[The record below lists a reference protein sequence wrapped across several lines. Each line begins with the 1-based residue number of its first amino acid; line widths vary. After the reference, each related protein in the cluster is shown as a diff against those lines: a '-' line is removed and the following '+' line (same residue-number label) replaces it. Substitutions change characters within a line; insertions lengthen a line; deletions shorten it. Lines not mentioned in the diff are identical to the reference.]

1 MILTVSCNP
10 AIDKTYNTSNVMI
23 GQINRMRDLVS
34 IPGGKAVNVTK
45 VLRQFDAHVTATG
58 FVGGYTGEFIEEE
71 LRNMGVNTSFTTI
84 RGLTRSNMNIIGDDG
99 YVTEILEPGPKI
111 LSFEREDFMDRF
123 RELVKISEYVVL
135 SGILTEG
142 LPEDFYAKLIKIC
155 NDHGAKAF
163 LDASGEPLKR
173 GIEAVP
179 YCIKPNRRE
188 LEYAVGKKLSTEAEI
203 IQAAYEYIKAGV
215 VKVVVS
221 MGDKGLLQITKT
233 KVIKAVPPRI
243 KKVNT
248 VGCGDCVV
256 AAMILGMIQG
266 LNDED
271 TMKFAAGVSA
281 ANATTLESG
290 MIPQD
295 TMEKLIQDVVIVTV

>member
-58 FVGGYTGEFIEEE
+58 FVGGYTGDFIEEE

-135 SGILTEG
+135 SGSLTEG

-281 ANATTLESG
+281 ANATTLETG

-295 TMEKLIQDVVIVTV
+295 TMETLIQDVVIVTV

>member
-23 GQINRMRDLVS
+23 GQVNRMRDLVS

-58 FVGGYTGEFIEEE
+58 FIGGYTGEFIEEQ
-71 LRNMGVNTSFTTI
+71 LRDMGVNTSFTTI

-135 SGILTEG
+135 SGSLTEG
-142 LPEDFYAKLIKIC
+142 LSEDFYAKLIKIC
-155 NDHGAKAF
+155 NESGSKAF

-188 LEYAVGKKLSTEAEI
+188 LEYAVGKKLTTEAEI
-203 IQAAYEYIKAGV
+203 IQAAYEYVKNGV
-215 VKVVVS
+215 SKVVVS

-233 KVIKAVPPRI
+233 KVIKAVPPHI

-266 LNDED
+266 LDDED
-271 TMKFAAGVSA
+271 IMKFAAGVSA

-295 TMEKLIQDVVIVTV
+295 KMDQIIEDVVVVTV

>member
-23 GQINRMRDLVS
+23 GQVNRMRDLVS

-58 FVGGYTGEFIEEE
+58 FIGGYTGEFIEEQ
-71 LRNMGVNTSFTTI
+71 LRDMGVNTSFTTI

-135 SGILTEG
+135 SGSLTEG
-142 LPEDFYAKLIKIC
+142 LSEDFYAKLIKIC
-155 NDHGAKAF
+155 NESGSKAF

-179 YCIKPNRRE
+179 
-188 LEYAVGKKLSTEAEI
+188 
-203 IQAAYEYIKAGV
+203 
-215 VKVVVS
+215 
-221 MGDKGLLQITKT
+221 
-233 KVIKAVPPRI
+233 
-243 KKVNT
+243 
-248 VGCGDCVV
+248 
-256 AAMILGMIQG
+256 
-266 LNDED
+266 
-271 TMKFAAGVSA
+271 
-281 ANATTLESG
+281 
-290 MIPQD
+290 
-295 TMEKLIQDVVIVTV
+295 

>member
-71 LRNMGVNTSFTTI
+71 LRNMGVNTSFTNI

-135 SGILTEG
+135 SGSLTEG

>member
-71 LRNMGVNTSFTTI
+71 LRNMGVNTSFTNI

-135 SGILTEG
+135 SGSLTEG

-295 TMEKLIQDVVIVTV
+295 TMETLIQDVVIVTV

>member
-23 GQINRMRDLVS
+23 GQVNRMRDLVS

-58 FVGGYTGEFIEEE
+58 FIGGYTGEFIEEQ
-71 LRNMGVNTSFTTI
+71 LRDMGVNTSFTTI

-135 SGILTEG
+135 SGSLTEG
-142 LPEDFYAKLIKIC
+142 LSEDFYAKLIKIC
-155 NDHGAKAF
+155 NESGSKAF

-179 YCIKPNRRE
+179 YCIKPNRRG
-188 LEYAVGKKLSTEAEI
+188 LEYAVGKKLTTEAEI
-203 IQAAYEYIKAGV
+203 IQAAYEYVKNGIS
-215 VKVVVS
+215 KVVVS
-221 MGDKGLLQITKT
+221 MGDKGILQITKT
-233 KVIKAVPPRI
+233 KVIKAVPPHI

-256 AAMILGMIQG
+256 AAMILGIIQG
-266 LNDED
+266 LEDED
-271 TMKFAAGVSA
+271 IMKFAAGVSA

-295 TMEKLIQDVVIVTV
+295 KMDQIIEDVVVVTV

>member
-58 FVGGYTGEFIEEE
+58 FVGGYTGDFIEEE
-71 LRNMGVNTSFTTI
+71 LRNMGVNTSFTAI

-135 SGILTEG
+135 SGSLTEG

-295 TMEKLIQDVVIVTV
+295 TMETLIQDVVIVTV

>member
-58 FVGGYTGEFIEEE
+58 FVGGYTGDFIEEE
-71 LRNMGVNTSFTTI
+71 LRNMGVNTSFTAI

-135 SGILTEG
+135 SGSLTEG

-155 NDHGAKAF
+155 NEHGAKAF

-215 VKVVVS
+215 AKVVVS

-295 TMEKLIQDVVIVTV
+295 TMETLIQDVVIVTV

>member
-23 GQINRMRDLVS
+23 GQVNRMRDLVS

-58 FVGGYTGEFIEEE
+58 FIGGYTGEFIEEQ
-71 LRNMGVNTSFTTI
+71 LRDMGVNTSFTTI

-135 SGILTEG
+135 SGSLTEG
-142 LPEDFYAKLIKIC
+142 LLEDFYAKLIKIC
-155 NDHGAKAF
+155 NESGSKAF

-188 LEYAVGKKLSTEAEI
+188 LEYAVGKKLTTEAEI
-203 IQAAYEYIKAGV
+203 IQAAYEYVKNGIS
-215 VKVVVS
+215 KVVVS

-233 KVIKAVPPRI
+233 KVIKAVPPHI

-266 LNDED
+266 LEDED
-271 TMKFAAGVSA
+271 IMKFAAGVSA

-295 TMEKLIQDVVIVTV
+295 KMDQIIEDVVVVTV

>member
-23 GQINRMRDLVS
+23 GQVNRMRDLVS

-58 FVGGYTGEFIEEE
+58 FIGGYTGEFIEEQ
-71 LRNMGVNTSFTTI
+71 LRDMGVNTSFTTI

-135 SGILTEG
+135 SGSLTEG
-142 LPEDFYAKLIKIC
+142 LSEDFYAKLIKIC
-155 NDHGAKAF
+155 NESGSKVF

-188 LEYAVGKKLSTEAEI
+188 LEYAVCKKLTTEAEI
-203 IQAAYEYIKAGV
+203 IQAAYEYVKNGIS
-215 VKVVVS
+215 KVVVS

-233 KVIKAVPPRI
+233 KVIKAVPPHI

-266 LNDED
+266 LDDED
-271 TMKFAAGVSA
+271 IMKFAAGVSA

-295 TMEKLIQDVVIVTV
+295 KMDQIIEDVVVVTV

>member
-71 LRNMGVNTSFTTI
+71 LRNMGVNTSFTYI

-135 SGILTEG
+135 SGSLTEG

-295 TMEKLIQDVVIVTV
+295 TMETLIQDVVIVTV

>member
-71 LRNMGVNTSFTTI
+71 LRNMGVNTSFTNI

-135 SGILTEG
+135 SGSLTEG

-155 NDHGAKAF
+155 NEHGAKAF
-163 LDASGEPLKR
+163 LDASGEPLKS

-295 TMEKLIQDVVIVTV
+295 TMETLIQDVVIVTV

>member
-135 SGILTEG
+135 SGSLTEG

-155 NDHGAKAF
+155 NEHGAKAF

>member
-23 GQINRMRDLVS
+23 GQVNRMRDLVS

-58 FVGGYTGEFIEEE
+58 FIGGYTGEFIEEQ
-71 LRNMGVNTSFTTI
+71 LRDMGVNTSFTTI

-135 SGILTEG
+135 SGSLTEG
-142 LPEDFYAKLIKIC
+142 LSEDFYAKLIKIC
-155 NDHGAKAF
+155 NESGSKAF

-188 LEYAVGKKLSTEAEI
+188 LEYAVGKKLTTEAEI
-203 IQAAYEYIKAGV
+203 IQAAYEYVKNGIS
-215 VKVVVS
+215 KVVVS

-233 KVIKAVPPRI
+233 KVIKAVPPHI

-266 LNDED
+266 LEDED
-271 TMKFAAGVSA
+271 IMKFAAGVSA

-295 TMEKLIQDVVIVTV
+295 KMDQIIEEVVVVTV

>member
-23 GQINRMRDLVS
+23 GQVNRMRDLVS

-58 FVGGYTGEFIEEE
+58 FIGGYTGEFIEEQ
-71 LRNMGVNTSFTTI
+71 LRDMGVNTSFTTI

-135 SGILTEG
+135 SGSLTEG
-142 LPEDFYAKLIKIC
+142 LSEDFYAKLIKIC
-155 NDHGAKAF
+155 NESGSNAF

-188 LEYAVGKKLSTEAEI
+188 LEYAVGKKLTTEAEI
-203 IQAAYEYIKAGV
+203 IQAAYEYVKNGIS
-215 VKVVVS
+215 KVVVS

-233 KVIKAVPPRI
+233 KVIKAVPPHI

-266 LNDED
+266 LEDED
-271 TMKFAAGVSA
+271 IMKFAAGVSA

-295 TMEKLIQDVVIVTV
+295 KMDQIIEDVVVVTV

>member
-23 GQINRMRDLVS
+23 GQVNRMRDLVS

-58 FVGGYTGEFIEEE
+58 FIGGYTGEFIEEQ
-71 LRNMGVNTSFTTI
+71 LRDMGVNTSFTTI

-135 SGILTEG
+135 SGSLTEG
-142 LPEDFYAKLIKIC
+142 LSEDFYAKLIKIC
-155 NDHGAKAF
+155 NESGSKVF

-188 LEYAVGKKLSTEAEI
+188 LEYAVGKKLTTEAEI
-203 IQAAYEYIKAGV
+203 IQAAYEYVKNGIS
-215 VKVVVS
+215 KVVVS

-233 KVIKAVPPRI
+233 KVIKAVPPHI

-266 LNDED
+266 LDDED
-271 TMKFAAGVSA
+271 IMKFAAGVSA

-295 TMEKLIQDVVIVTV
+295 KMDQIIEDVVVVTV

>member
-58 FVGGYTGEFIEEE
+58 FVGGYTGDFIEEE

-135 SGILTEG
+135 SGSLTEG

-155 NDHGAKAF
+155 NEHGAKAF

-295 TMEKLIQDVVIVTV
+295 TMETLIQDVVIVTV

>member
-23 GQINRMRDLVS
+23 GQVNRMRDLVS

-58 FVGGYTGEFIEEE
+58 FIGGYTGEFIEEQ
-71 LRNMGVNTSFTTI
+71 LRDIGVNTSFTTI

-135 SGILTEG
+135 SGSLTEG
-142 LPEDFYAKLIKIC
+142 LSEDFYAKLIKIC
-155 NDHGAKAF
+155 NESGSKVF

-188 LEYAVGKKLSTEAEI
+188 LEYAVGKKLTTEAEI
-203 IQAAYEYIKAGV
+203 IQAAYEYVKNGIS
-215 VKVVVS
+215 KVVVS

-233 KVIKAVPPRI
+233 KVIKAVPPHI

-266 LNDED
+266 LDDED
-271 TMKFAAGVSA
+271 IMKFAAGVSA

-295 TMEKLIQDVVIVTV
+295 KMDQIIEDVVVVTV

>member
-71 LRNMGVNTSFTTI
+71 LRDMGVNTSFTTI

-135 SGILTEG
+135 SGSLTEG

>member
-23 GQINRMRDLVS
+23 GQVNRMRDLVS

-58 FVGGYTGEFIEEE
+58 FIGGYTGEFIEER
-71 LRNMGVNTSFTTI
+71 LRDMGVNTSFTTI

-135 SGILTEG
+135 SGSLTEG
-142 LPEDFYAKLIKIC
+142 LSEDFYAKLIKIC
-155 NDHGAKAF
+155 NESGSKVF

-188 LEYAVGKKLSTEAEI
+188 LEYAVGKKLTTEAEI
-203 IQAAYEYIKAGV
+203 IQAAYEYVKNGIS
-215 VKVVVS
+215 KVVVS

-233 KVIKAVPPRI
+233 KVIKAVPPHI

-266 LNDED
+266 LDDED
-271 TMKFAAGVSA
+271 IMKFAAGVSA

-295 TMEKLIQDVVIVTV
+295 KMDQIIEDVVVVTV

>member
-23 GQINRMRDLVS
+23 GQVNRMRDLVS

-58 FVGGYTGEFIEEE
+58 FIGGYTGEFIEEQ
-71 LRNMGVNTSFTTI
+71 LRDMGVNTSFTTI

-135 SGILTEG
+135 SGSLTEG
-142 LPEDFYAKLIKIC
+142 LSEDFYAKLIKIC
-155 NDHGAKAF
+155 NESGSKAF

-188 LEYAVGKKLSTEAEI
+188 LEYAVGKKLTTEAEI
-203 IQAAYEYIKAGV
+203 IQAAYEY
-215 VKVVVS
+215 VKNGISKVIVS

-233 KVIKAVPPRI
+233 KVIKAVPPHI

-266 LNDED
+266 LEDED
-271 TMKFAAGVSA
+271 IMKFAAGVSA

-295 TMEKLIQDVVIVTV
+295 KMDQIIEDVVVVTV

>member
-58 FVGGYTGEFIEEE
+58 FVGGYTGDFIEEE

-135 SGILTEG
+135 SGSLTEG

-155 NDHGAKAF
+155 NGHGVKAF

-295 TMEKLIQDVVIVTV
+295 TMETLIQDVVIVTV

>member
-10 AIDKTYNTSNVMI
+10 AIDKTYNTSNVII

-135 SGILTEG
+135 SGSLTEG
-142 LPEDFYAKLIKIC
+142 LSEDFYAKLIKIC
-155 NDHGAKAF
+155 NEHGSKAF
-163 LDASGEPLKR
+163 LDTSGEPLKK

>member
-71 LRNMGVNTSFTTI
+71 LRNMGVNTSFTNI

-135 SGILTEG
+135 SGSLTEG

-155 NDHGAKAF
+155 NEHGAKAF

-256 AAMILGMIQG
+256 AAMILGMLQG

-295 TMEKLIQDVVIVTV
+295 TMETLIRDVVIVTA

>member
-58 FVGGYTGEFIEEE
+58 FVGGYTGDFIEEE
-71 LRNMGVNTSFTTI
+71 LRNMGVNTSFTNI

-135 SGILTEG
+135 SGSLTEG

-155 NDHGAKAF
+155 NEHGAKAF

-295 TMEKLIQDVVIVTV
+295 TMETLIQDVVIVTV

>member
-23 GQINRMRDLVS
+23 GQVNRMRDLVS

-58 FVGGYTGEFIEEE
+58 FIGGYTGEFIEEQ
-71 LRNMGVNTSFTTI
+71 LRDMGVNTSFTTI

-135 SGILTEG
+135 SGSLTEG
-142 LPEDFYAKLIKIC
+142 LSEDFYAKLIKIC
-155 NDHGAKAF
+155 NESGSKAF

-188 LEYAVGKKLSTEAEI
+188 LEYAVGKKLTTEAEI
-203 IQAAYEYIKAGV
+203 IQAAYEYVKNGIS
-215 VKVVVS
+215 KVVVS

-233 KVIKAVPPRI
+233 KVIKAVPPHI

-266 LNDED
+266 LDDED
-271 TMKFAAGVSA
+271 IMKFAAGVSA

-295 TMEKLIQDVVIVTV
+295 KMDQIIEDVVVVTV

>member
-23 GQINRMRDLVS
+23 GQVNRMRDLVS

-58 FVGGYTGEFIEEE
+58 FIGGYTGEFIEER
-71 LRNMGVNTSFTTI
+71 LRDMGVNTSFTTI

-135 SGILTEG
+135 SGSLTEG
-142 LPEDFYAKLIKIC
+142 LSEDFYAKLIKIC
-155 NDHGAKAF
+155 NESGSKAF

-188 LEYAVGKKLSTEAEI
+188 LEYAVGKKLTTEAEI
-203 IQAAYEYIKAGV
+203 IQAAYEYVKNGIS
-215 VKVVVS
+215 KVVVS

-233 KVIKAVPPRI
+233 KVIKAVPPHI

-266 LNDED
+266 LDDED
-271 TMKFAAGVSA
+271 IMKFAAGVSA

-295 TMEKLIQDVVIVTV
+295 KMDQIIEDVVVVTV

>member
-71 LRNMGVNTSFTTI
+71 LRNMGVNTSFTNI

-135 SGILTEG
+135 SGSLTEG

-155 NDHGAKAF
+155 NEHGAKAF

-295 TMEKLIQDVVIVTV
+295 TMETLIQDVVIVTV

>member
-10 AIDKTYNTSNVMI
+10 AIDKTYNTSNIMI
-23 GQINRMRDLVS
+23 GQVNRMRDLVS

-99 YVTEILEPGPKI
+99 YVTEILEPGPKV

-123 RELVKISEYVVL
+123 RELVKISDYVVL
-135 SGILTEG
+135 SGSLTEG
-142 LPEDFYAKLIKIC
+142 LPEDFYARLIKIC
-155 NDHGAKAF
+155 NDYGKKAF
-163 LDASGEPLKR
+163 LDTSGEPLKK
-173 GIEAVP
+173 GIEAKP

-188 LEYAVGKKLSTEAEI
+188 LEYAVGRKLATEAEL
-203 IQAAYEYIKAGV
+203 IQAAYEYIKMGV
-215 VKVVVS
+215 TKVIVS
-221 MGDKGLLQITKT
+221 NGKKGLLQITKNR
-233 KVIKAVPPRI
+233 VIKAVPPQI
-243 KKVNT
+243 KAVNT

-256 AAMILGMIQG
+256 AAMIMGMIQG
-266 LNDED
+266 LSDED
-271 TMKFAAGVSA
+271 TMKFAAGVAA

-290 MIPQD
+290 IIPQD
-295 TMEKLIQDVVIVTV
+295 TMDEIIKEVVIVTV

>member
-45 VLRQFDAHVTATG
+45 VLRQFNAHVTATG

-71 LRNMGVNTSFTTI
+71 LRDMGVNTSFTTI

-135 SGILTEG
+135 SGSLTEG

-155 NDHGAKAF
+155 NEQGSKAF
-163 LDASGEPLKR
+163 LDTSGEPLKR

-203 IQAAYEYIKAGV
+203 IQAAYEYIKTGV

>member
-1 MILTVSCNP
+1 M
-10 AIDKTYNTSNVMI
+10 
-23 GQINRMRDLVS
+23 
-34 IPGGKAVNVTK
+34 
-45 VLRQFDAHVTATG
+45 
-58 FVGGYTGEFIEEE
+58 
-71 LRNMGVNTSFTTI
+71 
-84 RGLTRSNMNIIGDDG
+84 
-99 YVTEILEPGPKI
+99 
-111 LSFEREDFMDRF
+111 
-123 RELVKISEYVVL
+123 
-135 SGILTEG
+135 
-142 LPEDFYAKLIKIC
+142 
-155 NDHGAKAF
+155 
-163 LDASGEPLKR
+163 
-173 GIEAVP
+173 P

-256 AAMILGMIQG
+256 AAMILGMLQG

-295 TMEKLIQDVVIVTV
+295 TMETLIQDVVIVTV

>member
-135 SGILTEG
+135 SGSLTEG

-155 NDHGAKAF
+155 NEHGAKAF

-203 IQAAYEYIKAGV
+203 IQAAYGYIKAGV

>member
-23 GQINRMRDLVS
+23 GQVNRMRDLVS

-58 FVGGYTGEFIEEE
+58 FIGGYTGEFIEEQ
-71 LRNMGVNTSFTTI
+71 LRDMGVNTSFTTI

-135 SGILTEG
+135 SGSLTEG
-142 LPEDFYAKLIKIC
+142 LSEDFYAKLIKIC
-155 NDHGAKAF
+155 NESGSKAF

-188 LEYAVGKKLSTEAEI
+188 LEYAVGKKLTTEAEI
-203 IQAAYEYIKAGV
+203 IQAAYEYVKNGIS
-215 VKVVVS
+215 KVVVS
-221 MGDKGLLQITKT
+221 MGDKGILQITKT
-233 KVIKAVPPRI
+233 KVIKAVPPHI

-266 LNDED
+266 LDDED
-271 TMKFAAGVSA
+271 IMKFAAGVSA

-295 TMEKLIQDVVIVTV
+295 KMDQIIEDVVVVTV

>member
-23 GQINRMRDLVS
+23 GQVNRMRDLVS

-58 FVGGYTGEFIEEE
+58 FIGGYTGEFIEEQ
-71 LRNMGVNTSFTTI
+71 LRDMGINTSFTTI

-135 SGILTEG
+135 SGSLTEG
-142 LPEDFYAKLIKIC
+142 LSEDFYAKLIKIC
-155 NDHGAKAF
+155 NESGSKAF

-188 LEYAVGKKLSTEAEI
+188 LEYAVGKKLTTEAEI
-203 IQAAYEYIKAGV
+203 IQAAYEYVKNGIS
-215 VKVVVS
+215 KVVVS

-233 KVIKAVPPRI
+233 KVIKAVPPHI

-266 LNDED
+266 LEDED
-271 TMKFAAGVSA
+271 IMKFAAGVSA

-295 TMEKLIQDVVIVTV
+295 KMDQIIEDVVVVTV

>member
-135 SGILTEG
+135 SGSLTEG
-142 LPEDFYAKLIKIC
+142 LSEDFYAKLIKIC
-155 NDHGAKAF
+155 NEHGSKAF
-163 LDASGEPLKR
+163 LDTSGEPLKK

>member
-71 LRNMGVNTSFTTI
+71 LRNMGVNTSFTNI

-135 SGILTEG
+135 SGSLTEG

-155 NDHGAKAF
+155 NEHGAKAF

>member
-23 GQINRMRDLVS
+23 GQVNRMRDLVS

-58 FVGGYTGEFIEEE
+58 FIGGYTGEFIEEQ
-71 LRNMGVNTSFTTI
+71 LRDMGVNTSFTTI

-135 SGILTEG
+135 SGSLTEG
-142 LPEDFYAKLIKIC
+142 LSEDFYAKLIKIC
-155 NDHGAKAF
+155 NESGSKVF

-188 LEYAVGKKLSTEAEI
+188 LEYAVGKKLTTEAEI
-203 IQAAYEYIKAGV
+203 IQAAYEYVKNGIS
-215 VKVVVS
+215 KVVVS

-233 KVIKAVPPRI
+233 KVIKAVPPHI

-266 LNDED
+266 LEDED
-271 TMKFAAGVSA
+271 IMKFAAGVSA

-295 TMEKLIQDVVIVTV
+295 KMDQIIEDVVVVTV

>member
-135 SGILTEG
+135 SGSLTEG

-295 TMEKLIQDVVIVTV
+295 TMETLIQDVVIVTV

>member
-23 GQINRMRDLVS
+23 GQVNRMRDLVS

-58 FVGGYTGEFIEEE
+58 FIGGYTGEFIEEQ
-71 LRNMGVNTSFTTI
+71 LRDMGVNTSFTTI

-135 SGILTEG
+135 SGSLTEG
-142 LPEDFYAKLIKIC
+142 LSEDFYAKLIKIC
-155 NDHGAKAF
+155 NESGSKTF

-188 LEYAVGKKLSTEAEI
+188 LEYAVGKKLTTEAEI
-203 IQAAYEYIKAGV
+203 IQAAYEYVKNGIS
-215 VKVVVS
+215 KVVVS

-233 KVIKAVPPRI
+233 KVIKAVPPHI

-266 LNDED
+266 LDDED
-271 TMKFAAGVSA
+271 IMKFAAGVSA

-295 TMEKLIQDVVIVTV
+295 KMDQIIEDVVVVTV

>member
-71 LRNMGVNTSFTTI
+71 LRNMGVNTSFTYI

-135 SGILTEG
+135 SGSLTEG
-142 LPEDFYAKLIKIC
+142 LPEDLYAKLIKIC
-155 NDHGAKAF
+155 NEHGAKAF

-256 AAMILGMIQG
+256 AAMILGMLQG

-295 TMEKLIQDVVIVTV
+295 TMETLIQDVVIVTV